1 MKNNQLK
8 ELEYQIIR
16 SNRKTTDIII
26 ERDGS
31 ILVRAPQWT
40 DDEQIKNIIKSKQYW
55 IHKNLAKWRDLNSNR
70 IIREYKNG
78 ESFLYLGR
86 TYRLQLV
93 SEQKAP
99 LLLKNGRF
107 MIRRDLVENG
117 SVEKAQKALID
128 YFIERGKVKITKR
141 VNYYAPK
148 IDVQPTGVDIRE
160 LGYRWAT
167 CSPAGK
173 LSFHW
178 KCMMAPPK
186 IIDYIIVHELCH
198 FHCSEHN
205 DMFWNEVDKV
215 MPDYYERKEWLRKNG
230 AGLDI

>member
-186 IIDYIIVHELCH
+186 IID
-198 FHCSEHN
+198 
-205 DMFWNEVDKV
+205 
-215 MPDYYERKEWLRKNG
+215 LRKVSS
-230 AGLDI
+230 